1 MKLALRK
8 KIFARKKIYFQSII
22 SLHVQLKL
30 ALNKSMRASDDEQGT
45 NKLWP
50 NVPIFDKK
58 KRLAY
63 IFTFT
68 LLCGASKS
76 FMKAFKE
83 KSENKNFNTTF

>member
-8 KIFARKKIYFQSII
+8 KIFAMKKIYFQSII
-22 SLHVQLKL
+22 SLHALTL
-30 ALNKSMRASDDEQGT
+30 ALNKSMRASDDEQGI

-50 NVPIFDKK
+50 NVPISHKK
-58 KRLAY
+58 KKLAY

-68 LLCGASKS
+68 LLCGASKR